1 MIHLSLKYL
10 LRRVMGELAVKKK
23 SYKRKSIMQK
33 KTVMAGVALTCLF
46 VFLIGRLSYIMIVKR
61 PEYAGKAEE
70 QWTSEVKIDAVRGKI
85 LDRNGKELAV
95 SANVYRVD
103 LDLTTIRAYLDKRV
117 DQLSATEIKQRQ
129 SVGIPIPVGDD
140 GITTSDIAPAIAKA
154 LNMDVETVKAKLETK
169 LESGLPAGSATL
181 IRRIEKEDAD
191 KVKSLKING
200 IVVSK
205 DTKRYYPNNNFLA
218 HVLGVTGNDGKG
230 LTGIES
236 EYNTY
241 LSGIP
246 GVKIGEFDK
255 NNNDLPY
262 GDSQFTSPVNGKD
275 VTLTIDETIQSFAE
289 KVAQQAYEDN
299 KAKATSVLVMDPKT
313 GEILAMVNKPDFNPN
328 TPYEGY
334 EGFDGAT
341 EGDKIQKMWRNRLV
355 SDSFEPG
362 SIFKVITAIAALEE
376 NLVNENTT
384 FECGGGLDFGN
395 RRINCWETQGHGL
408 QTFPEIVQNSCNVGF
423 MKVGEMLGKE
433 KFYEYIKKFGFGDLT
448 GIDLQGEADGIVK
461 IPQNISPTDLAT
473 ISFGHTN
480 TVNSM
485 QYMAAFNSV
494 ANGGTWIQPHIMKEV
509 THNDDNG
516 VEIVDEKF
524 EAKNREVASSEKT
537 AELRKYLERVVTSGS
552 ATAAF
557 IDGYHIGGKTG
568 TAQKMENGAYI
579 EGKYISSFVGMA
591 PVDDPKVTVMITV
604 DEPSNGNYYAG
615 QVAVPYAH
623 TLFTDIF
630 NYLNNQF
637 SQDDVGKIA
646 KEVVIPEVRGMK
658 KEDAQKALKD
668 IKIQCD
674 IEGNGDTIVSMD
686 PYPGSSIKEGS
697 IIKLYSSGSS
707 DNSNKVS
714 MPDIKGYSKESAY
727 ELLSKLGIT
736 ATFEG
741 EGAARDQSISSG
753 EIVPKGT
760 SVKITLESKYKD

>member
-1 MIHLSLKYL
+1 M
-10 LRRVMGELAVKKK
+10 KKK
-23 SYKRKSIMQK
+23 SYKDKARMQK
-33 KTVMAGVALTCLF
+33 QCVFAGLAITT
-46 VFLIGRLSYIMIVKR
+46 VFLFLICRLSYIMIVKA

-103 LDLTTIRAYLDKRV
+103 LDLTTIRAYLNKKV
-117 DQLSATEIKQRQ
+117 NQLSSKEIEHRRNA
-129 SVGIPIPVGDD
+129 GIPVPVGDY
-140 GITTSDIAPAIAKA
+140 GITTNDIAPVIANA
-154 LNMDVETVKAKLETK
+154 LNMDKNTVLSKLETK
-169 LESGLPAGSATL
+169 LDSGLPAGSATL

-191 KVKSLKING
+191 RVKALKISG

-230 LTGIES
+230 LTGIEA

-246 GVKIGEFDK
+246 GIKIGEFDK
-255 NNNDLPY
+255 NSNDLPY
-262 GDSQFTSPVNGKD
+262 SDSEFTSPVNGKD

-289 KVAQQAYEDN
+289 KAAQQAYVDN
-299 KAKATSVLVMDPKT
+299 AAKATSVMVMDPKT
-313 GEILAMVNKPDFNPN
+313 GEILAMANKPDFNPN

-334 EGFDGAT
+334 EGFDGDT
-341 EGDKIQKMWRNRLV
+341 EGDKIQRMWRNRLV

-384 FECGGGLDFGN
+384 FECGGGIYFGN
-395 RRINCWETQGHGL
+395 RRINCWQTEGHGL

-423 MKVGEMLGKE
+423 MKVGEMLGKD
-433 KFYEYIKKFGFGDLT
+433 KIYEYIKKFGFGELT
-448 GIDLQGEADGIVK
+448 GIDLQGEAEGIVK
-461 IPQNISPTDLAT
+461 IPENISPTDLAT

-480 TVNSM
+480 TVNSI
-485 QYMAAFNSV
+485 QYMAAFNAV

-516 VEIVDEKF
+516 IEIVDETF
-524 EAKNREVASSEKT
+524 EPKKREVASSEKT
-537 AELRKYLERVVTSGS
+537 AELRQYLERVVTSGS

-568 TAQKMENGAYI
+568 TAQKMENGVYI

-637 SQDDVGKIA
+637 SEDDISKIS
-646 KEVVIPEVRGMK
+646 KDIVVPEVRGMK
-658 KEDAQKALKD
+658 KTDAEKTLKD
-668 IKIQCD
+668 FNIQCD
-674 IEGNGDTIVSMD
+674 IEGSGDTIVSMD
-686 PYPGSSIKEGS
+686 PYPGYSVKEGAV
-697 IIKLYSSGSS
+697 IKLYTFGNA
-707 DNSNKVS
+707 DNSNNVV
-714 MPDIKGYSKESAY
+714 MPEVRGYTREAAY
-727 ELLSKLGIT
+727 ELLTKLGLT
-736 ATFEG
+736 VSFEG
-741 EGAARDQSISSG
+741 EGTASNQSISSG
-753 EIVPKGT
+753 EVIPKGT
-760 SVKITLESKYKD
+760 AVKITLENDYKD